1 MAASALVPL
10 LVSLAACEAP
20 PVAWQEER
28 SGAPLDGP
36 ASADGAARLT
46 LDAGGKVALVPP
58 SPLGLPEDAPEARR
72 CPASVRFAAGMRGE
86 RFAAWWAV
94 RPDSSALLLVA
105 YSSDSG
111 RTWAAPSP
119 VDTLDRGVRGC
130 ARPSPA
136 LAADLLNGYVH
147 VAYFLDAP
155 EGPGLFYSHLMDPR
169 ARFEPPSVI
178 VYGERP
184 VAASVASAGDTVAV
198 AYEDPNRPRPQ
209 IELALSRTAGH
220 LFEERHID
228 VSGDDVPARAPRV
241 AVGAGRVAVMWTEG
255 TNDGDAPGGRVVV
268 RVGRLR

>member
-1 MAASALVPL
+1 MA
-10 LVSLAACEAP
+10 LA
-20 PVAWQEER
+20 
-28 SGAPLDGP
+28 GP
-36 ASADGAARLT
+36 ASGADDAARLT
-46 LDAGGKVALVPP
+46 LDAGGRIALVPP
-58 SPLGLPEDAPEARR
+58 SPLGLPEDVPEARR
-72 CPASVRFAAGMRGE
+72 CPASVRFAVGMRGD

-94 RPDSSALLLVA
+94 RPDSSAVLLAA

-111 RTWAAPSP
+111 RTWAASSA

-136 LAADLLNGYVH
+136 LAADLVNGYVH

-169 ARFEPPSVI
+169 ARFEPPSVL

-228 VSGDDVPARAPRV
+228 VSGDDVAARAPRV
-241 AVGAGRVAVMWTEG
+241 AVGAGRVAVMWIEG
-255 TNDGDAPGGRVVV
+255 AGDAEQRPGAVVV
-268 RVGRLR
+268 RVGRVQ